1 MIGLDEGNMLP
12 LLSSESIGG
21 NAGSYEKF
29 PCIAAN
35 FYYEQNN
42 GKIIYF
48 GNFQNVPINI
58 RSKYPEAT
66 FRLAF
71 NPDNCK
77 NRIIDLFDFE
87 SITNIAKKNMEQT
100 ISIYNEVYG
109 F

>member
-1 MIGLDEGNMLP
+1 M
-12 LLSSESIGG
+12 
-21 NAGSYEKF
+21 
-29 PCIAAN
+29 
-35 FYYEQNN
+35 
-42 GKIIYF
+42 
-48 GNFQNVPINI
+48 PINI